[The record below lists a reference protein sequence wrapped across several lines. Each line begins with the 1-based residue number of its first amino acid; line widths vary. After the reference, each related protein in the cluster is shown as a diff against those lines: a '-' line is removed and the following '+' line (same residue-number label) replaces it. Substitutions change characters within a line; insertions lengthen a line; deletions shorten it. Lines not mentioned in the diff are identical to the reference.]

1 MSFFS
6 FISFTSYNGLRQE
19 FLATCC
25 VNMILLKDNS
35 RAQTLNACFTSG
47 FRVTRHVLLFM
58 GFLSIAFSPVSR
70 NCKEPAPSYH

>member
-6 FISFTSYNGLRQE
+6 FISFSSYNGLRQE
-19 FLATCC
+19 FLETCC

-47 FRVTRHVLLFM
+47 FRVKRHVLLTIY
-58 GFLSIAFSPVSR
+58 GFSFNSIFAGVPQL
-70 NCKEPAPSYH
+70 